1 MTREEFAAQC
11 ERAALSVPALPV
23 SSAILRWTAES
34 LKRSEPAWWKAVAK
48 AWEKRTFGGWT
59 EPWRLYLACLHF
71 EALNDAECPL
81 VPYFPSCGGTAEAD
95 PSSAVQ
101 RLLSAPPPTFLDN
114 LRTRLMRP
122 FRGDLSALWTAP
134 AMLFFQRRN
143 MPYYLVEVEAGAGL
157 NLAADLYLPQKGFRQ
172 DLVDARVGLD
182 REPIV
187 VEDIIQRRWLT
198 ACQFTDDAK
207 AIASLDNAID
217 RLIAANKE
225 DASFIQLAPCHG
237 SKAAVFVAK
246 NIPAEDDTGLLIF
259 NFGVTGGL
267 SDADYATYVKAMTS
281 LLSRWG
287 DRGLWVELELVRGER
302 FSTTLQLRV
311 YRFVER
317 QLRGMVMSTLDLAT
331 GTHQYVDAV
340 NQFLATAPA
349 KK

>member
-1 MTREEFAAQC
+1 VTREEFAAQC
-11 ERAALSVPALPV
+11 ERAALSLPALPV
-23 SSAILRWTAES
+23 SSAILKWTAEQ
-34 LKRSEPAWWKAVAK
+34 LKRSEPAWWKTLAK
-48 AWEKRTFGGWT
+48 AWDKRAFGGWT
-59 EPWRLYLACLHF
+59 DPWRLYLACLHF

-95 PSSAVQ
+95 PASAVH
-101 RLLSAPPPTFLDN
+101 RLLSAPPPSFVEN
-114 LRTRLMRP
+114 LRTRQMRP
-122 FRGDLSALWTAP
+122 FRGNLSSLWIAP

-143 MPYYLVEVEAGAGL
+143 MPYYIVEVEAGAGL
-157 NLAADLYLPQKGFRQ
+157 NLAADLFIPQKGFRQ

-182 REPIV
+182 RAPIV
-187 VEDIIQRRWLT
+187 VEDILQRRWLT

-207 AIASLDNAID
+207 SISFLDLAVD
-217 RLIAANKE
+217 KLIAANKE

-237 SKAAVFVAK
+237 GKAPAFVAK
-246 NIPAEDDTGLLIF
+246 NIPPEDDTGLLFF

-267 SDADYATYVKAMTS
+267 SDADYAFYSKAVGG

-311 YRFVER
+311 YRWMER
-317 QLRGMVMSTLDLAT
+317 QLRGMVMTTMDLAA

-340 NQFLATAPA
+340 DQFLATAPA